1 MQQNGLTCKKLV
13 DKLIE
18 TKNNS
23 KTNQARNKA
32 TSSFISVNFFSKF
45 LKAKVDKSR
54 ALDDLL
60 AIVSTSVDMDRDG
73 VISVA
78 DLEAFVG
85 RTHFQ
90 DFLEKQPLSTAG
102 RARNVHRGGLDTIK
116 KLEDTIRRLST
127 SSVPRE
133 APVAGKEEQLT
144 MMAEVLPK
152 LREVLQS
159 RSLTLP
165 QAFALFDHDS
175 LGLLTFPPFSQTLD
189 TLLSISGKAKETL
202 FKKMDRLNIG
212 LVSYA
217 DFKKVINADAVGL
230 RLIGNAKVEDTFDW
244 EQSMIRTVLEWILT
258 NRLSLSEAF
267 KLMDRDFDGVLTLSD
282 LSKFLQETLGVDPE
296 THKLKVQRLFRVL
309 DLGKTG
315 KVYMVDFENMFSR
328 VYKQRGAAKMV
339 RTKSAIGTRK
349 STTGFVVDWKQSC
362 LEQIVRYI
370 KDNYGQA

>member
-1 MQQNGLTCKKLV
+1 MALRLAVFMQQNGLTCKKLV

-133 APVAGKEEQLT
+133 PPVAAKEEQLT

-152 LREVLQS
+152 LRDVLQS

-175 LGLLTFPPFSQTLD
+175 LGLLTFPSFSQTLD
-189 TLLSISGKAKETL
+189 TLLSISSKAKETL

-212 LVSYA
+212 MVSYA

-230 RLIGNAKVEDTFDW
+230 RLIGNAKDVVEDTFDW

-258 NRLSLSEAF
+258 NRFTLSEAF
-267 KLMDRDFDGVLTLSD
+267 KLLDRDFDGVLTLSD
-282 LSKFLQETLGVDPE
+282 LSKFLQETFGVDP
-296 THKLKVQRLFRVL
+296 
-309 DLGKTG
+309 
-315 KVYMVDFENMFSR
+315 
-328 VYKQRGAAKMV
+328 
-339 RTKSAIGTRK
+339 
-349 STTGFVVDWKQSC
+349 
-362 LEQIVRYI
+362 
-370 KDNYGQA
+370 

>member
-60 AIVSTSVDMDRDG
+60 AIVSTSLDMDRDG

-116 KLEDTIRRLST
+116 KMEDTIRRLST

-133 APVAGKEEQLT
+133 DPVAGKEEQLT
-144 MMAEVLPK
+144 IMAEVLPK

-175 LGLLTFPPFSQTLD
+175 LGLLTFPSFSQTLD

-282 LSKFLQETLGVDPE
+282 LSKFLQETFGVDPE
-296 THKLKVQRLFRVL
+296 TQKLKLQRLFRVL
-309 DLGKTG
+309 DLGKTW

-328 VYKQRGAAKMV
+328 VYKQRGAAKMA

-362 LEQIVRYI
+362 LDQIMRYI